1 MFDTC
6 TAHLWVAAWRVAVRN
21 EVPEAQA
28 VTGHDLVQRIEE
40 RRRVECSERS
50 SHRPRQPD
58 FGQEHNAAPSVTCNR
73 SPVTENEPPAFEPG
87 VFGDACEQTAGLLVV
102 QRKQRQLF
110 VSVEP
115 DDAPRRPPAELSGA
129 GIEHH
134 RAKELHAA
142 L

>member
-1 MFDTC
+1 M
-6 TAHLWVAAWRVAVRN
+6 
-21 EVPEAQA
+21 PEAQA
-28 VTGHDLVQRIEE
+28 VTGHDLVQRIDE
-40 RRRVECSERS
+40 RRRVECSERT

-58 FGQEHNAAPSVTCNR
+58 FGQEHNAAPGVTCNR

-87 VFGDACEQTAGLLVV
+87 IYGDACEQAACLLIV

-134 RAKELHAA
+134 RTKELHAA